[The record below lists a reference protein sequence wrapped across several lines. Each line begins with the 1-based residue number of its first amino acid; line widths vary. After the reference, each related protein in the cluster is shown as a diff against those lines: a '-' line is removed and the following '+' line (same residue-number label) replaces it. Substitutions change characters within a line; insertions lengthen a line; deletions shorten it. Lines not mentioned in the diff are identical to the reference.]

1 MTIHQY
7 QDSGADQGAF
17 YKVKENTQC
26 GGSFGKLPRRN
37 QLEQHIQSAANLQG
51 TLDEP
56 LTKTLSTDKA
66 LASALQLLLYK
77 RFSKA

>member
-1 MTIHQY
+1 MTIQQY

-17 YKVKENTQC
+17 TMYKKILNVEEVLVNYH
-26 GGSFGKLPRRN
+26 GRN

-51 TLDEP
+51 TLDEL